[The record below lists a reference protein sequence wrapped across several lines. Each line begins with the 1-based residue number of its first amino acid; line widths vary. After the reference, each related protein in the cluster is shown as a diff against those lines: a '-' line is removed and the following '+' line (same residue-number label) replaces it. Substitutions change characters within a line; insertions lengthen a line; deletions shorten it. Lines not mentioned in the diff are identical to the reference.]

1 MPEIGVLNLSVSGL
15 RAQQARVDAVGHNLA
30 NAQTPGFRAI
40 RPELVDLP
48 ANQGVYGETAP
59 TRLVTADDPSQ
70 GVAVAQINRPDL
82 PGVVIAT
89 NAPLD
94 VALPPGVY
102 LSVQL
107 PDGRVTYTRDGHL
120 SLGADGGLQIG
131 EYRLAGKVRL
141 PPNAADPQVGAG
153 GEIVARVN
161 GQPTVVGQ
169 LPLVTVPHPEQ
180 LKEVNRGLFT
190 VTAESGAPRTAGA
203 KDLAGLT
210 PGALEGSNVQLDTE
224 MTEMLRAQR
233 IYGANAQMVHTW
245 DQLAGD
251 SIQELSRP

>member
-1 MPEIGVLNLSVSGL
+1 MPEIGVLNLAVSGL

-59 TRLVTADDPSQ
+59 TRLVTADDPTQ
-70 GVAVAQINRPDL
+70 GVEVAQINRPDI
-82 PGVVIAT
+82 PGMVIAT
-89 NAPLD
+89 NSPLD

-107 PDGRVTYTRDGHL
+107 PGGRVTYTRDGHL
-120 SLGADGGLQIG
+120 GVAADGALQVG
-131 EYRLAGKVRL
+131 TYRLAGNVRL
-141 PPNAADPQVGAG
+141 PPQATDPEIGPG
-153 GEIVARVN
+153 GEVVARVN

-180 LKEVNRGLFT
+180 LEEVNRGLFIIT
-190 VTAESGAPRTAGA
+190 TESGTPRAAGP
-203 KDLAGLT
+203 KDLAGLA